1 MPTKLP
7 VWPFKSL
14 AITNRRAFNG
24 HDGES
29 NTNAD
34 RGLRKYANSTTN
46 SVQIVE
52 SELPKPVEQ
61 ARQKTRTS
69 IWLSATTLGL
79 TACLFTV
86 FGCVLV
92 FLWLYNS
99 RKDGFALITYNHYSW
114 TYGPTAILILAVALW
129 RQIDYH
135 CKAAIPWMNLQKQGV
150 SGASSILLDYISAL
164 QIVTLWKSTRNGDL
178 LTVVTIIGF
187 MLLKLITLAST
198 GLLAEQ
204 PTTLTSM
211 TIPLH
216 GITRLDGSL
225 YNETQYIAKADSSLV
240 YTAFGIMS
248 KSLPLPEGTTN
259 SLVYETFD
267 LPPGFGGKSSR
278 VTAQVGALMPDFK
291 CEPAEVSLNP
301 SPYDSD
307 GSQTGDTMVIVSPG
321 CRLMGGAPPV
331 FVLDANS
338 VVCPQRQFRGNMVR
352 VNCSSNDVEQL
363 PNWQLLTLAEVIYNQ
378 TLNSSSSHDGSTLI
392 DDVDI
397 LSWSVGIKRTTS
409 LLCQPSYKLGKLNTT
424 YMSSPQGPTITA
436 SELTGSNSTLAGFH
450 DEELALTFT
459 AALTD
464 AAIMF
469 GDPSEAQMTEDFPN
483 TMFKLMASVTSGS
496 YDSLLDQE
504 SMAQAAQSAFQHIAV
519 QVVSRN
525 LLRTENSTLQAELE
539 STEDR
544 LQIDTV
550 ALWIMI
556 SGFAAMLGL
565 CLLILYMRPNRPLPP
580 RLETIGAIAQIL
592 ARSDRLQSLVRDAT
606 GLPEKEAVSALDEY
620 SFCSQE
626 CVDSHGSLAFT
637 VYPFHSS
644 DDTSETSHGIPRRKQ
659 DDAQL
664 WWKPLMVRRPI
675 LITTLI
681 LPLAAIATLEILQ
694 RRSDNEAGILTLSTS
709 GRTQSTLATRL
720 IPALLML
727 IIATSFNSLDFNISV
742 LAPFNAMRFRAVSAE
757 QSINCSLIDKLPP
770 IALWNA
776 AKHRQYAALCSSTAA
791 IIGSIMTIVVSGL
804 YTVQTVPGTR
814 QATLQAMDAFN
825 TSWADSATNDSSAAV
840 LTSLTESLD
849 LAYPA
854 FTYDQ
859 LAFPVIT
866 SPRDID
872 TTAAPELLIK
882 YPALRASM
890 ICSSLDS
897 DSFNVSASYVPQ
909 LETSSATVDAQIPL
923 PKTCPFGGPGGNLSF
938 VDLNYRVGF
947 QQNTS
952 YIGKLLDIHVGPY
965 DAIQGSSFGEASP
978 TAQKDNPPG
987 CPSLALIYGYVDV
1000 HDTTRT
1006 SVTTLVCYQQ
1016 MQSVQTTVRFGLP
1029 EMTILSSK
1037 PPIPDESTV
1046 ELLPSS
1052 EAGATTFSYRI
1063 QQHMDQSLSLF
1074 NQSRYPSANLA
1085 DTPVDGFF
1093 QGVLFGQTP
1102 LPETALV
1109 GQDQADIMMK
1119 GINAFY
1125 RRYMAQAISNN
1136 MRVANANTSA
1146 TSIPTPTM
1154 HQGTILNAS
1163 QTSKLVQH
1171 RSAKLALQIL
1181 LGLMTLF
1188 GALAWKLS
1196 RLVDIVP
1203 YNPCTIFGKA
1213 ALLAGSQLC
1222 QSGSDWEADV
1232 HHLPQNQQRT
1242 YKLDWWDD
1250 DVGQVE
1256 ENTDQRMA
1264 PRGDDREGLRKR
1276 KRYGIDVIKST
1287 E

>member
-7 VWPFKSL
+7 VWPLNCIS
-14 AITNRRAFNG
+14 ITNKRASKGRDGRFNT
-24 HDGES
+24 S
-29 NTNAD
+29 AD
-34 RGLRKYANSTTN
+34 RELRKHANSTID
-46 SVQIVE
+46 SVTIVE
-52 SELPKPVEQ
+52 SEEPQPVEQ
-61 ARQKTRTS
+61 ARQKKCTS

-79 TACLFTV
+79 TACLFAV
-86 FGCVLV
+86 FGCVLA

-99 RKDGFALITYNHYSW
+99 RNDGFALITYNHYSW
-114 TYGPTAILILAVALW
+114 TYGPTAILIVVVALW

-150 SGASSILLDYISAL
+150 PGASSIFLDYISPL
-164 QIVTLWKSTRNGDL
+164 QIVSLWKSARNNDF

-187 MLLKLITLAST
+187 ILLKLVTLAST

-204 PTTLTSM
+204 PTTLTSS
-211 TIPLH
+211 TISLQ

-225 YNETQYIAKADSSLV
+225 YNETQYIATSDSSLV

-248 KSLPLPEGTTN
+248 KSLPLPEGTTS

-267 LPPGFGGKSSR
+267 LPPDFGEKSNR
-278 VTAQVGALMPDFK
+278 ITAEVGALMPDFK
-291 CEPAEVSLNP
+291 CQPAEVSINP
-301 SPYDSD
+301 VPYGSD
-307 GSQTGDTMVIVSPG
+307 GSQTGDTMAIISPG
-321 CRLMGGAPPV
+321 CQLMGGAPPV

-352 VNCSSNDVEQL
+352 VNCSSDALEQL

-378 TLNSSSSHDGSTLI
+378 TFNSSNGTDSPSQN

-397 LSWSVGIKRTTS
+397 LSWSVGIKQTTS

-424 YMSSPQGPTITA
+424 YMSSPQGPIITA
-436 SELTGSNSTLAGFH
+436 GKLMGSNKTLTGFH
-450 DEELALTFT
+450 DEELASTFT
-459 AALTD
+459 AALID
-464 AAIMF
+464 AAVMF
-469 GDPSEAQMTEDFPN
+469 GDPSEDQMTEDFPN
-483 TMFKLMASVTSGS
+483 TMFKLMASVKGGR
-496 YDSLLDQE
+496 YDSLLDQD
-504 SMAQAAQSAFQHIAV
+504 SMAQTAQSAFQHIAV

-525 LLRTENSTLQAELE
+525 LLQWENSTLQADLT

-556 SGFAAMLGL
+556 SGFATLLGL
-565 CLLILYMRPNRPLPP
+565 CLLILYMRPKRPLPP
-580 RLETIGAIAQIL
+580 RSETMGAVAQIMT
-592 ARSDRLQSLVRDAT
+592 RSDQLQSLVRNTAC
-606 GLPEKEAVSALDEY
+606 LPEKEAVSALHEY
-620 SFCSQE
+620 SFSSQHGI
-626 CVDSHGSLAFT
+626 DSHGSLAFT
-637 VYPFHSS
+637 IYPFHNI
-644 DDTSETSHGIPRRKQ
+644 DDASATSHDTPRIKQ

-675 LITTLI
+675 LVTTLI
-681 LPLAAIATLEILQ
+681 LPLAAIVALELLQ
-694 RRSDNEAGILTLSTS
+694 RRSDSEAGILALSTS
-709 GRTQSTLATRL
+709 GRTQSTLAIRL

-727 IIATSFNSLDFNISV
+727 IIAASFNSFDFNISV
-742 LAPFNAMRFRAVSAE
+742 LAPFNSMRFRAVSAE
-757 QSINCSLIDKLPP
+757 QSIKSSLIDKLPP

-791 IIGSIMTIVVSGL
+791 IIGSLLTIVVSGL
-804 YTVQTVPGTR
+804 YTVESVPSTR
-814 QATLQAMDAFN
+814 QTALQAVDAFN
-825 TSWADSATNDSSAAV
+825 TSWADSVTNDSSAAV
-840 LTSLTESLD
+840 LTSLTESLN

-859 LAFPVIT
+859 LAFPAIP
-866 SPRDID
+866 SPRNID
-872 TTAAPELLIK
+872 MTAAPQLLIK

-890 ICSSLDS
+890 MCSSLDL

-909 LETSSATVDAQIPL
+909 LESSSATVDAKIPL

-965 DAIQGSSFGEASP
+965 DAIQGSALGEASP

-987 CPSLALIYGYVDV
+987 CPSLAMIYGFVDV
-1000 HDTTRT
+1000 HNTTRT
-1006 SVTTLVCYQQ
+1006 SITTLACYQQ
-1016 MQSVQTTVRFGLP
+1016 MQSVQTTVLFGLP
-1029 EMTILSSK
+1029 EMTILTSK

-1052 EAGATTFSYRI
+1052 EAGDTTFPYRI

-1085 DTPVDGFF
+1085 DTPVDSFF

-1109 GQDQADIMMK
+1109 GQDQADTMMK

-1136 MRVANANTSA
+1136 MRVPNASA
-1146 TSIPTPTM
+1146 ASIPSPTM

-1163 QTSKLVQH
+1163 QTSRLVQH
-1171 RSAKLALQIL
+1171 RDAKLALQIL

-1188 GALAWKLS
+1188 GALAWQLS
-1196 RLVDIVP
+1196 RLVDLVP
-1203 YNPCTIFGKA
+1203 YNPCTIFGRA

-1222 QSGSDWEADV
+1222 QSGSDWEADD
-1232 HHLPQNQQRT
+1232 HQLPRSQQRR

-1250 DVGQVE
+1250 DVEHVE
-1256 ENTDQRMA
+1256 DNMDQRFVS
-1264 PRGDDREGLRKR
+1264 RGDDREGLRMR
-1276 KRYGIDVIKST
+1276 KRYGIDMIDSA